1 MQFADKLDE
10 WETDTDMYE
19 KQTSEMLN
27 ESIKVAVVLKHAPT
41 EIQGAVR
48 MQMAT
53 IHDDYDALRNTVQL
67 MARGLTEYN
76 LRGVSSSGHDNRDG
90 MDVDSST
97 NAVYGKGG
105 KNKDKGY
112 QKGGKVKGKTKD
124 KSKSKTKF
132 EGTCF
137 VCGKTGHM
145 KADCW

>member
-1 MQFADKLDE
+1 
-10 WETDTDMYE
+10 
-19 KQTSEMLN
+19 
-27 ESIKVAVVLKHAPT
+27 
-41 EIQGAVR
+41 
-48 MQMAT
+48 
-53 IHDDYDALRNTVQL
+53 
-67 MARGLTEYN
+67 
-76 LRGVSSSGHDNRDG
+76 

-112 QKGGKVKGKTKD
+112 RKGGKVKGKTKD

-145 KADCW
+145 KADCWYKDTAVSGKGSKGKGTKSKTAAVITEQPSDTPSVMKKLEAEYEEA